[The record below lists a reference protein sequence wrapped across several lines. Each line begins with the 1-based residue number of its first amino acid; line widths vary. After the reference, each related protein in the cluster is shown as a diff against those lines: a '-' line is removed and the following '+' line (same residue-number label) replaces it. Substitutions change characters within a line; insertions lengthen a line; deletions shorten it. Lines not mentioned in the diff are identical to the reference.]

1 MTLVITDPYFAEQVV
16 WQDPTDAERGFVRH
30 HIEQH
35 KAEQNERDEM
45 RSLQLQLQE
54 VGPRVVTTRSRRY
67 SVSAS
72 SSGRSD
78 RY

>member
-54 VGPRVVTTRSRRY
+54 VGP
-67 SVSAS
+67 
-72 SSGRSD
+72 
-78 RY
+78 